1 VNKRLQFR
9 HLARV
14 GLVLPAVLLAAC
26 GGSSSDTAKP
36 AADQPPEALYSQAQQ
51 AFDERDF
58 KTATTRFDEVERQHP
73 YSTWATKAQLMS
85 AYASYQR
92 GDYDGAIVALDR
104 FISLHPGSEELAYA
118 YYLKALCY
126 YDRISDVERDQ
137 RITQLATNALN
148 DVITRFP
155 TSDYARDAKLKLDL
169 TYDQLAGKDMA
180 IGRFYLKRGEYNAAI
195 NRFRS
200 VVKTWQTTSQVPEAL
215 ERLVEAYVALG
226 LKEEARHVA
235 AVLGHNYPGDPW
247 YQDAYALLT
256 GSGIRPPDDKDFF
269 DRTLGSIF

>member
-1 VNKRLQFR
+1 MNKRLQFR

-26 GGSSSDTAKP
+26 GGSSSEDAKP

-51 AFDERDF
+51 AFDDSDF
-58 KTATTRFDEVERQHP
+58 KAASTRFDEVERQHP
-73 YSTWATKAQLMS
+73 YS
-85 AYASYQR
+85 SYQR

-104 FISLHPGSEELAYA
+104 FISLHPGSEELSYA

-137 RITQLATNALN
+137 RITQLATVALN

-155 TSDYARDAKLKLDL
+155 DSDYARDAKLKLDL

-180 IGRFYLKRGEYNAAI
+180 IGRFYLKRGDYNAAI
-195 NRFRS
+195 HRVRT
-200 VVKTWQTTSQVPEAL
+200 VIKTGQTTSQVPEAL

-226 LKEEARHVA
+226 LKDEARHVA
-235 AVLGHNYPGDPW
+235 AVLGYNYPGDPW
-247 YQDAYALLT
+247 YQDAYVLLT

-269 DRTLGSIF
+269 DRTLGSIL

>member
-1 VNKRLQFR
+1 MNKRLQFR
-9 HLARV
+9 HGVRI

-26 GGSSSDTAKP
+26 GSSTTDTP
-36 AADQPPEALYSQAQQ
+36 AADQPPEALYSQAQ
-51 AFDERDF
+51 ALFDEGDF
-58 KTATTRFDEVERQHP
+58 QDASARFDEVERQHP
-73 YSTWATKAQLMS
+73 YSSWATKAQLMS

-137 RITQLATNALN
+137 RITQLATQSLN

-155 TSDYARDAKLKLDL
+155 DSGYARDAKLKLDL
-169 TYDQLAGKDMA
+169 TYDQLAGKDMT
-180 IGRFYLKRGEYNAAI
+180 IGRFYLTRGEYNAAI

-200 VVKTWQTTSQVPEAL
+200 VIKNWQTTSQVPEAL
-215 ERLVEAYVALG
+215 ERLVEAYLSLG
-226 LKEEARHVA
+226 LSEEARHTA

-247 YQDAYALLT
+247 YQDAYALLET
-256 GSGIRPPDDKDFF
+256 SGVRPPDDRDFF
-269 DRTLGSIF
+269 DRTLDSIF